1 MAMATPLGAKAASA
15 LEAQSPDALP
25 SPAHPTSVLVVSDK
39 KAKEDAA
46 AWGAALHDALAGRKV
61 SIVPVVDASHLPKPL
76 VPFVSMYLN
85 AVGAN
90 EAVVDKAG
98 WTETEEGY
106 QQGRVMLMVVGG
118 QGGQGEGELSVV
130 WRRNVG
136 GVEQKVLKELVAATA
151 DAA

>member
-1 MAMATPLGAKAASA
+1 MATPLGSKAVSA
-15 LEAQSPDALP
+15 LGAQSSDALP

-46 AWGAALHDALAGRKV
+46 AWGDALHDALAGRKV

-76 VPFVSMYLN
+76 VPFVSVYLS

-106 QQGRVMLMVVGG
+106 QRGRVMLMVVGG
-118 QGGQGEGELSVV
+118 QGGQGEGEPSVV
-130 WRRNVG
+130 WRKKCG
-136 GVEQKVLKELVAATA
+136 GGRAERPG
-151 DAA
+151 